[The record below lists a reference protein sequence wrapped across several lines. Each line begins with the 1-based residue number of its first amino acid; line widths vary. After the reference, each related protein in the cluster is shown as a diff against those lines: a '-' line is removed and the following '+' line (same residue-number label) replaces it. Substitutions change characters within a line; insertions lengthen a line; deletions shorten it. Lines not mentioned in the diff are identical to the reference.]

1 MHEKSNATRE
11 SWKIAGDRVNMLVKQ
26 YKAMGTTGAFGLRE
40 ASKLKERYDTG
51 ERTDRLM
58 EDIWKA
64 T

>member
-1 MHEKSNATRE
+1 
-11 SWKIAGDRVNMLVKQ
+11 MLVKQ